1 MGGSRDEANSV
12 SPPDCPMLK
21 IVNRPL
27 PGLGPSYGPPG
38 EGPFPTV
45 MVLHGSEGAW
55 SGFSHLTAAIIAG

>member
-1 MGGSRDEANSV
+1 
-12 SPPDCPMLK
+12 MLT

-27 PGLGPSYGPPG
+27 PGLGQSYGPPG